1 MPQKFFV
8 SKKRWSSYHTAQFFK
23 SFHIH
28 KSRCLR
34 SNYIHMYYLS
44 IQKHFNVSTKL
55 WSICIYQKHLITRF
69 YYLRFMSNKM
79 FEFIF
84 KFNLKILCHSVGQ
97 RYGVSIFSIL
107 SKFSIGKIWNF
118 LSKSNKVY
126 LRNFS
131 VCGICPVLIPQLLSS
146 QNQIS
151 SMQTFTSKL
160 VVAILTRLDLIEHS
174 ISA

>member
-97 RYGVSIFSIL
+97 RYGVSIFQLHLLFQSAKSEI
-107 SKFSIGKIWNF
+107 SCQNPTKFTFEI
-118 LSKSNKVY
+118 
-126 LRNFS
+126 FS
-131 VCGICPVLIPQLLSS
+131 VCGICPVLIPQPLYS

-151 SMQTFTSKL
+151 SMQ
-160 VVAILTRLDLIEHS
+160 I
-174 ISA
+174 